1 MKRRWSDMAT
11 FSSEAWYLIAAVAA
25 IAMLASLHSLS
36 VYYREQTKVHDL
48 KIRVQ
53 ELRRQYKKRLAD
65 LAAAGDCDVIPL
77 TDRRTLEAESKAVKK
92 AA

>member
-1 MKRRWSDMAT
+1 MAT
-11 FSSEAWYLIAAVAA
+11 FSDEAWYLIALVASVSV
-25 IAMLASLHSLS
+25 LASLHSLGAF
-36 VYYREQTKVHDL
+36 YREQTRVHDL
-48 KIRVQ
+48 KVRVQ

-77 TDRRTLEAESKAVKK
+77 TDRKTLESASKATRK